1 MSCYA
6 CSPSGLERLPDVTVA
21 VLSHPQS
28 NLADFYREM
37 GELFAAAQLLNLL
50 HELLTG
56 FENAYFDQLHRY
68 YTSRSPLSKEPRP
81 PGADPNEDP
90 F

>member
-1 MSCYA
+1 MNE
-6 CSPSGLERLPDVTVA
+6 PDPPLRLAKPQ
-21 VLSHPQS
+21 LSD
-28 NLADFYREM
+28 A
-37 GELFAAAQLLNLL
+37 AAAQLLNVL

-56 FENAYFDQLHRY
+56 FEHANFDQLHRY

-81 PGADPNEDP
+81 PESDPNEDL

>member
-1 MSCYA
+1 MNEPD
-6 CSPSGLERLPDVTVA
+6 PSLWLAKPQ
-21 VLSHPQS
+21 LS
-28 NLADFYREM
+28 DE
-37 GELFAAAQLLNLL
+37 AAAQLLNFL

-68 YTSRSPLSKEPRP
+68 YASRSPLSKKPRP
-81 PGADPNEDP
+81 PESDPYQDP